1 MKLMTLVQSFYCNP
15 LHAAYNE
22 DFCGVVD
29 NLSVLAN
36 AGLQTETGQGYMAA
50 ICQETGACAL
60 TFLGSTCVA
69 DFKAFFIDNDANEDI
84 FSNKMKEALGVAE
97 SAAGWTPE
105 MIEGA
110 NTVFDYYKNL
120 INNNDDANLCSALE
134 AITF

>member
-1 MKLMTLVQSFYCNP
+1 MKLMILVQNFYCNP

-29 NLSVLAN
+29 NLSILAN
-36 AGLQTETGQGYMAA
+36 AGLQTESGQGYMAD
-50 ICQETGACAL
+50 ICQETGACDL

-69 DFKAFFIDNDANEDI
+69 DFKAFFIAHHANEDI
-84 FSNKMKEALGVAE
+84 FSNTMKEALGVAE

-120 INNNDDANLCSALE
+120 IDNNDDAFLCSALE